1 LAQELDYAANK
12 IVRVSLIHITNAI
25 TMKKCL
31 ALLSILFFS
40 TAYAQNVTLS
50 GYIKDA
56 ANGEELINASIVN
69 EKSQGTV
76 TNVYGFYSLT
86 LPEGQ
91 YTFTVSYIGYESIE
105 KTLALKESQTLDFEL
120 TEATNQLAEVEVTA
134 KRLDENLNRAEMSTT
149 QLTAKQIKAIPQ
161 FLGEFDV
168 IRSITLL
175 PGVTTVGEGASGFNV
190 RGGKTDQNLI
200 LLDQAPVYN
209 SSHIFGF
216 FSVFNGDAVRDL
228 KLYKGGIPAPFGGRL
243 SSVLDVHQ
251 KEGNTK
257 EFAGTMGLGL
267 LSSRLMLEGPLVKD
281 KASFM
286 IAGRRS
292 YQDVL
297 LKASPNDDLN
307 SIIANFYDLNAK
319 VNYKFNDK
327 SRLFL
332 SAYYGKDAFGVPGL
346 VKFDWGNLG
355 LTGRWNYLI
364 TDKLFLNV
372 STIYSDYDYAIG
384 FDFPQA
390 KIDNI
395 AFIKNQ
401 SNKLAFSW
409 FPNAKHQVNY
419 GAEATV
425 YDFEPFSTTLDYIDS
440 NLVDINIELQN
451 EYAVEP
457 SLYIEDNWKVN
468 NRMTIRGGLRYSSFY
483 NLGARDV
490 VNYNPTANGTVRN
503 DLITDTTN
511 YSSREIIESF
521 DGLQGLE
528 PRLGIN
534 FKTTE
539 NTAIK
544 ASYNRMRQYIHLI
557 SNTTSSLPIDTWRP
571 AGRYIDPGTAD
582 QIALGWNRNFKGGEW
597 QLSIETYYKSMR
609 DLVDFKNGAQP
620 TGVDNIEVA
629 LMTGRGRSYGLEMQ
643 LDKKIGQLTGWVAY
657 TYSRSQ
663 LQVDLGATPEE
674 WINLGNW
681 YSAAQDKPHDIAIVA
696 AYAWKPN
703 ISFSGSFI
711 YQTGKP
717 YTYPEAR
724 SEFEGIIYPFALSRN
739 NSRTP
744 AYHRLDLS
752 MDVAIPNKKENGR
765 KGSWNFGVYNAYA
778 RKNAFSIFFEEELD
792 DNGDPTGQTKATQLS
807 IFATAIPTIT
817 YNLDF

>member
-1 LAQELDYAANK
+1 MK
-12 IVRVSLIHITNAI
+12 FLIRITNLI

-69 EKSQGTV
+69 EKFQGTV
-76 TNVYGFYSLT
+76 TNIYGFYSLT
-86 LPEGQ
+86 LPEGK
-91 YTFTVSYIGYESIE
+91 YTFTVSYIGYESIV
-105 KTLALKESQTLDFEL
+105 KTLTLKESQTLDFEL
-120 TEATNQLAEVEVTA
+120 REATNELAEVEVTA

-228 KLYKGGIPAPFGGRL
+228 KLYKGGIPAPYGGRL

-401 SNKLAFSW
+401 SNKVAFSW

-440 NLVDINIELQN
+440 NLVDISIELQN

-457 SLYIEDNWKVN
+457 SLYIEDNWKIN
-468 NRMTIRGGLRYSSFY
+468 NRLTIRGGLRYSTFY
-483 NLGARDV
+483 NIGARDV

-503 DLITDTTN
+503 DLITDTTS
-511 YSSREIIESF
+511 YGSLEIIEAF

-534 FKTTE
+534 FKSTE

-597 QLSIETYYKSMR
+597 QLSVETYYKSMR

-629 LMTGRGRSYGLEMQ
+629 LMTGRGRSYGVEMQ

-681 YSAAQDKPHDIAIVA
+681 YSAAQDKPHDIAVVA

-752 MDVAIPNKKENGR
+752 MDIAVPNKKDNDL
-765 KGSWNFGVYNAYA
+765 KGSWNIGVYNAYA

>member
-1 LAQELDYAANK
+1 
-12 IVRVSLIHITNAI
+12 
-25 TMKKCL
+25 M
-31 ALLSILFFS
+31 SILFFS

-56 ANGEELINASIVN
+56 SNGEELINASIVN

-86 LPEGQ
+86 LPAGK

-105 KTLALKESQTLDFEL
+105 KTLTLKESQTLDFEL

-286 IAGRRS
+286 VAGRRS

-401 SNKLAFSW
+401 SNKVAFSW

-419 GAEATV
+419 GAEATI

-457 SLYIEDNWKVN
+457 SIYIEDNWKLN
-468 NRMTIRGGLRYSSFY
+468 NRLTIRGGPRYSSFY

-511 YSSREIIESF
+511 YGSREIIESF

-534 FKTTE
+534 YKATE

-681 YSAAQDKPHDIAIVA
+681 YSAAQDKPHDVAIVA

-717 YTYPEAR
+717 YTYPEAK

>member
-1 LAQELDYAANK
+1 
-12 IVRVSLIHITNAI
+12 
-25 TMKKCL
+25 MKKCF

-69 EKSQGTV
+69 EKFQGTV
-76 TNVYGFYSLT
+76 TNIYGFYSLT
-86 LPEGQ
+86 LPEGK
-91 YTFTVSYIGYESIE
+91 YTFTVSYIGYESIV
-105 KTLALKESQTLDFEL
+105 KTLTLKESQTLDFEL
-120 TEATNQLAEVEVTA
+120 KEATNELAEVEVTA

-149 QLTAKQIKAIPQ
+149 QLTAKQIKTIPQ

-228 KLYKGGIPAPFGGRL
+228 KLYKGGIPAPYGGRL

-401 SNKLAFSW
+401 SNKVAFSW

-440 NLVDINIELQN
+440 NLVDISIELQN

-457 SLYIEDNWKVN
+457 SLYIEDNWKIN
-468 NRMTIRGGLRYSSFY
+468 NRLTIRGGLRYSTFY
-483 NLGARDV
+483 NIGARDV

-503 DLITDTTN
+503 DLITDTTS
-511 YSSREIIESF
+511 YGSLEIIEAF

-534 FKTTE
+534 FKSTE

-597 QLSIETYYKSMR
+597 QLSVETYYKSMR

-629 LMTGRGRSYGLEMQ
+629 LMTGRGRSYGVEMQ

-674 WINLGNW
+674 WINLGQW
-681 YSAAQDKPHDIAIVA
+681 YSAAQDKPHDIAVVA

>member
-1 LAQELDYAANK
+1 
-12 IVRVSLIHITNAI
+12 
-25 TMKKCL
+25 MKKCL

-56 ANGEELINASIVN
+56 SNGEELINASIVN

-86 LPEGQ
+86 LPAGK

-105 KTLALKESQTLDFEL
+105 KTLTLKESQTLDFEL

-286 IAGRRS
+286 VAGRRS

-401 SNKLAFSW
+401 SNKVAFSW

-419 GAEATV
+419 GAEATI

-457 SLYIEDNWKVN
+457 SIYIEDNWKLN
-468 NRMTIRGGLRYSSFY
+468 NRLTIRGGLRYSSFY

-511 YSSREIIESF
+511 YGSREIIESF

-534 FKTTE
+534 YKATE

-571 AGRYIDPGTAD
+571 AGRYIDPGPAD

-681 YSAAQDKPHDIAIVA
+681 YSAAQDKPHDVAIVA

-717 YTYPEAR
+717 YTYPEAK

-792 DNGDPTGQTKATQLS
+792 DNGDPTGQTRATQLS

>member
-1 LAQELDYAANK
+1 
-12 IVRVSLIHITNAI
+12 
-25 TMKKCL
+25 MKKCL

-228 KLYKGGIPAPFGGRL
+228 KLYKGGIPAPYGGRL

-257 EFAGTMGLGL
+257 EFAGTIGLGL

-401 SNKLAFSW
+401 SNKVAFSW

-468 NRMTIRGGLRYSSFY
+468 NRLTIRGGLRYSSFY

-503 DLITDTTN
+503 DLIEDTTN

-571 AGRYIDPGTAD
+571 AGKYIDPGTAD

-597 QLSIETYYKSMR
+597 QLSVETYYKSMR

>member
-1 LAQELDYAANK
+1 
-12 IVRVSLIHITNAI
+12 
-25 TMKKCL
+25 MKKCL

-69 EKSQGTV
+69 ESFQGTI
-76 TNVYGFYSLT
+76 TNIYGFYSLT
-86 LPEGQ
+86 LPEGK
-91 YTFTVSYIGYESIE
+91 YTFTVSYIGYESIV
-105 KTLALKESQTLDFEL
+105 KTLTLKESQTLDFEL
-120 TEATNQLAEVEVTA
+120 KEATNQLAEVEVTA
-134 KRLDENLNRAEMSTT
+134 KKLDENLNRAEMSTT

-228 KLYKGGIPAPFGGRL
+228 KLYKGGIPAPYGGRL

-401 SNKLAFSW
+401 SNKVAFSW

-440 NLVDINIELQN
+440 NLVDISIELQN

-468 NRMTIRGGLRYSSFY
+468 NRLTIRGGLRYSTFY
-483 NLGARDV
+483 NIGARDV
-490 VNYNPTANGTVRN
+490 VNYTPTANGTVRN
-503 DLITDTTN
+503 DLITDTTS
-511 YSSREIIESF
+511 YASMEIIEAF
-521 DGLQGLE
+521 EGLQGLE

-534 FKTTE
+534 FKATE
-539 NTAIK
+539 NTAVK

-582 QIALGWNRNFKGGEW
+582 QIALGWNRNFKDGEW
-597 QLSIETYYKSMR
+597 QLSVETYYKSMR

-629 LMTGRGRSYGLEMQ
+629 LMTGRGRSYGLEVQ
-643 LDKKIGQLTGWVAY
+643 LDKKIGQLTGWLAY

-674 WINLGNW
+674 WINLGQW
-681 YSAAQDKPHDIAIVA
+681 YSAAQDKPHDIAVVA

-717 YTYPEAR
+717 YTYPEAK

-752 MDVAIPNKKENGR
+752 MDIAVPNKKDNDL
-765 KGSWNFGVYNAYA
+765 KGSWNIGVYNAYA

>member
-1 LAQELDYAANK
+1 
-12 IVRVSLIHITNAI
+12 
-25 TMKKCL
+25 MKKCL

-401 SNKLAFSW
+401 SNKVAFSW

-440 NLVDINIELQN
+440 NLVDISIELQN

-468 NRMTIRGGLRYSSFY
+468 NRLTIRGGLRYSTFY
-483 NLGARDV
+483 NIGARDV
-490 VNYNPTANGTVRN
+490 VNYTPTANGTVRN
-503 DLITDTTN
+503 DLITDTTS
-511 YSSREIIESF
+511 YASMEIIEAF
-521 DGLQGLE
+521 EGLQGLE

-534 FKTTE
+534 FKATE
-539 NTAIK
+539 NTAVK

-582 QIALGWNRNFKGGEW
+582 QIALGWNRNFKDGEW
-597 QLSIETYYKSMR
+597 QLSVETYYKSMR

-629 LMTGRGRSYGLEMQ
+629 LMTGRGRSYGLEVQ
-643 LDKKIGQLTGWVAY
+643 LDKKIGQLTGWLAY

-674 WINLGNW
+674 WINLGQW
-681 YSAAQDKPHDIAIVA
+681 YSAAQDKPHDIAVVA

-717 YTYPEAR
+717 YTYPEAK

-752 MDVAIPNKKENGR
+752 MDIAVPNKKDNDL
-765 KGSWNFGVYNAYA
+765 KGSWNIGVYNAYA

>member
-1 LAQELDYAANK
+1 
-12 IVRVSLIHITNAI
+12 
-25 TMKKCL
+25 MKKCL

-86 LPEGQ
+86 LPEGK

-105 KTLALKESQTLDFEL
+105 KTLTLKESQTLDFEL

-228 KLYKGGIPAPFGGRL
+228 KLYKGGIPAPYGGRL

-401 SNKLAFSW
+401 SNKVAFSW

-440 NLVDINIELQN
+440 NLVDISIELQN

-457 SLYIEDNWKVN
+457 SLYIEDNWKIN
-468 NRMTIRGGLRYSSFY
+468 NRLTIRGGLRYSTFY
-483 NLGARDV
+483 NIGARDV

-503 DLITDTTN
+503 DLITDTTS
-511 YSSREIIESF
+511 YGSLEIIEAF

-534 FKTTE
+534 FKSTE

-582 QIALGWNRNFKGGEW
+582 QIALGWNRNFNGGEW
-597 QLSIETYYKSMR
+597 QLSVETYYKSMR

-629 LMTGRGRSYGLEMQ
+629 LMTGRGRSYGVEMQ

-674 WINLGNW
+674 WINLGQW

-717 YTYPEAR
+717 YTYPEAK

-752 MDVAIPNKKENGR
+752 MDIAVPNKKDNDL
-765 KGSWNFGVYNAYA
+765 KGSWNIGVYNAYA

-817 YNLDF
+817 YTLDF

>member
-1 LAQELDYAANK
+1 
-12 IVRVSLIHITNAI
+12 
-25 TMKKCL
+25 MKKCL

-40 TAYAQNVTLS
+40 NAYAQNVTLS

-69 EKSQGTV
+69 EKSQGAV

-105 KTLALKESQTLDFEL
+105 KTLTLKESQTLDFEL

-401 SNKLAFSW
+401 SNKVAFSW

-419 GAEATV
+419 GAEATI

-457 SLYIEDNWKVN
+457 SLYIEDNWKVT
-468 NRMTIRGGLRYSSFY
+468 NRLTIRGGLRYSSFY

-511 YSSREIIESF
+511 YGSREIIESF
-521 DGLQGLE
+521 EGLQGLE

-534 FKTTE
+534 YKATE

-792 DNGDPTGQTKATQLS
+792 DNGD
-807 IFATAIPTIT
+807 
-817 YNLDF
+817 

>member
-1 LAQELDYAANK
+1 
-12 IVRVSLIHITNAI
+12 
-25 TMKKCL
+25 M
-31 ALLSILFFS
+31 SILFFS

-86 LPEGQ
+86 LPAGK
-91 YTFTVSYIGYESIE
+91 YTFTVSYIGYESVE
-105 KTLALKESQTLDFEL
+105 KTLTLKESQTLDFEL

-286 IAGRRS
+286 VAGRRS

-401 SNKLAFSW
+401 SNKVAFSW

-419 GAEATV
+419 GAEATI

-457 SLYIEDNWKVN
+457 SLYIEDNWKVT
-468 NRMTIRGGLRYSSFY
+468 NRLTIRGGLRYSSFY
-483 NLGARDV
+483 NVGARNV

-511 YSSREIIESF
+511 YGPFAVRSNLQWNLSSSQIIESF

-534 FKTTE
+534 YKATE

-674 WINLGNW
+674 WINLGDW

>member
-1 LAQELDYAANK
+1 
-12 IVRVSLIHITNAI
+12 
-25 TMKKCL
+25 MKKCL

-228 KLYKGGIPAPFGGRL
+228 KLYKGGIPAPYGGRL

-401 SNKLAFSW
+401 SNKVAFSW

-440 NLVDINIELQN
+440 NLVDISIELQN

-468 NRMTIRGGLRYSSFY
+468 NRLTIRGGLRYSTFY
-483 NLGARDV
+483 NIGARDV
-490 VNYNPTANGTVRN
+490 VNYTPTANGTVRN
-503 DLITDTTN
+503 DLITDTTS
-511 YSSREIIESF
+511 YASMEIIEAF
-521 DGLQGLE
+521 EGLQGLE

-534 FKTTE
+534 FKATE
-539 NTAIK
+539 NTAVK

-582 QIALGWNRNFKGGEW
+582 QIALGWNRNFKDGEW
-597 QLSIETYYKSMR
+597 QLSVETYYKSMR

-629 LMTGRGRSYGLEMQ
+629 LMTGRGRSYGLEVQ
-643 LDKKIGQLTGWVAY
+643 LDKKIGQLTGWLAY

-674 WINLGNW
+674 WINLGQW
-681 YSAAQDKPHDIAIVA
+681 YSAAQDKPHDIAVVA

-717 YTYPEAR
+717 YTYPEAK

-752 MDVAIPNKKENGR
+752 MDIAVPNKKDNDL
-765 KGSWNFGVYNAYA
+765 KGSWNIGVYNAYA

>member
-1 LAQELDYAANK
+1 
-12 IVRVSLIHITNAI
+12 
-25 TMKKCL
+25 MKKCL

-86 LPEGQ
+86 LPAGK
-91 YTFTVSYIGYESIE
+91 YTFTVSYIGYENIE
-105 KTLALKESQTLDFEL
+105 KTLTLKESQTLDFEL

-401 SNKLAFSW
+401 SNKVAFSW

-419 GAEATV
+419 GAEATI

-457 SLYIEDNWKVN
+457 SLYIEDNWKVT
-468 NRMTIRGGLRYSSFY
+468 NRLTIRGGLRYSSFY

-511 YSSREIIESF
+511 YGSREIIESF

-534 FKTTE
+534 YKATE

>member
-1 LAQELDYAANK
+1 
-12 IVRVSLIHITNAI
+12 
-25 TMKKCL
+25 MKKCL

-69 EKSQGTV
+69 EKFQGTV
-76 TNVYGFYSLT
+76 TNIYGFYSLT
-86 LPEGQ
+86 LPEGK
-91 YTFTVSYIGYESIE
+91 YTFTVSYIGYESIV
-105 KTLALKESQTLDFEL
+105 KTLTLKESQTLDFEL
-120 TEATNQLAEVEVTA
+120 KEATNELAEVEVTA

-228 KLYKGGIPAPFGGRL
+228 KLYKGGIPAPYGGRL

-401 SNKLAFSW
+401 SNKVAFSW

-457 SLYIEDNWKVN
+457 SLYIEDNWKIN
-468 NRMTIRGGLRYSSFY
+468 NRLTIRGGLRYSTFY
-483 NLGARDV
+483 NIGARDV

-503 DLITDTTN
+503 DLITDTTS
-511 YSSREIIESF
+511 YGSLEIIEAF

-534 FKTTE
+534 FKSTE

-597 QLSIETYYKSMR
+597 QLSVETYYKSMR

-629 LMTGRGRSYGLEMQ
+629 LMTGRGRSYGVEMQ

-674 WINLGNW
+674 WINLGQW
-681 YSAAQDKPHDIAIVA
+681 YSAAQDKPHDIAVVA

-717 YTYPEAR
+717 YTYPEAK

-752 MDVAIPNKKENGR
+752 MDIAVPNKKDNDL
-765 KGSWNFGVYNAYA
+765 KGSWNIGVYNAYA

-817 YNLDF
+817 YTLDF

>member
-1 LAQELDYAANK
+1 
-12 IVRVSLIHITNAI
+12 
-25 TMKKCL
+25 
-31 ALLSILFFS
+31 
-40 TAYAQNVTLS
+40 
-50 GYIKDA
+50 
-56 ANGEELINASIVN
+56 
-69 EKSQGTV
+69 
-76 TNVYGFYSLT
+76 LT
-86 LPEGQ
+86 
-91 YTFTVSYIGYESIE
+91 
-105 KTLALKESQTLDFEL
+105 LKESQTLDFEL

-401 SNKLAFSW
+401 SNKVAFSW

-419 GAEATV
+419 GAEATI

-457 SLYIEDNWKVN
+457 SLYIEDNWKVT
-468 NRMTIRGGLRYSSFY
+468 NRLTIRGGLRYSSFY

-511 YSSREIIESF
+511 YGSREIIESF
-521 DGLQGLE
+521 EGLQGLE

-534 FKTTE
+534 YKATE

>member
-1 LAQELDYAANK
+1 
-12 IVRVSLIHITNAI
+12 
-25 TMKKCL
+25 MKKCL
-31 ALLSILFFS
+31 ALLGILFFS

-69 EKSQGTV
+69 ESFQGTI
-76 TNVYGFYSLT
+76 TNIYGFYSLT
-86 LPEGQ
+86 LPEGK
-91 YTFTVSYIGYESIE
+91 YTFTVSYIGYESIV
-105 KTLALKESQTLDFEL
+105 KTLTLKESQTLDFEL
-120 TEATNQLAEVEVTA
+120 KEATNQLAEVEVTA
-134 KRLDENLNRAEMSTT
+134 KKLDENLNRAEMSTT

-401 SNKLAFSW
+401 SNKVAFSW

-440 NLVDINIELQN
+440 NLVDISIELQN

-468 NRMTIRGGLRYSSFY
+468 NRLTIRGGLRYSTFY
-483 NLGARDV
+483 NIGARDV
-490 VNYNPTANGTVRN
+490 VNYTPTANGTVRN
-503 DLITDTTN
+503 DLITDTTS
-511 YSSREIIESF
+511 YASMEIIEAF
-521 DGLQGLE
+521 EGLQGLE

-534 FKTTE
+534 FKATE
-539 NTAIK
+539 NTAVK

-582 QIALGWNRNFKGGEW
+582 QIALGWNRNFKDGEW
-597 QLSIETYYKSMR
+597 QLSVETYYKSMR

-629 LMTGRGRSYGLEMQ
+629 LMTGRGRSYGLEVQ
-643 LDKKIGQLTGWVAY
+643 LDKKIGQLTGWLAY

-681 YSAAQDKPHDIAIVA
+681 YSAAQDKPHDIAVVA

-717 YTYPEAR
+717 YTYPEAK

-752 MDVAIPNKKENGR
+752 MDIAVPNKKDNDL
-765 KGSWNFGVYNAYA
+765 KGSWNIGVYNAYA

>member
-1 LAQELDYAANK
+1 
-12 IVRVSLIHITNAI
+12 
-25 TMKKCL
+25 MKKCL

-69 EKSQGTV
+69 ESFQGTI
-76 TNVYGFYSLT
+76 TNIYGFYSLT
-86 LPEGQ
+86 LPEGK
-91 YTFTVSYIGYESIE
+91 YTFTVSYIGYESIV
-105 KTLALKESQTLDFEL
+105 KTLTLKESQTLDFEL
-120 TEATNQLAEVEVTA
+120 KEATYQLAEVEVTA
-134 KRLDENLNRAEMSTT
+134 KKLDENLNRAEMSTT

-228 KLYKGGIPAPFGGRL
+228 KLYKGGIPAPYGGRL

-401 SNKLAFSW
+401 SNKVAFSW

-440 NLVDINIELQN
+440 NLVDISIELQN

-468 NRMTIRGGLRYSSFY
+468 NRLTIRGGLRYSTFY
-483 NLGARDV
+483 NIGARDV
-490 VNYNPTANGTVRN
+490 VNYTPTANGTVRN
-503 DLITDTTN
+503 DLITDTTS
-511 YSSREIIESF
+511 YASMEIIEAF
-521 DGLQGLE
+521 EGLQGLE

-534 FKTTE
+534 FKATE
-539 NTAIK
+539 NTAVK

-582 QIALGWNRNFKGGEW
+582 QIALGWNRNFKDGEW
-597 QLSIETYYKSMR
+597 QLSVETYYKSMR

-629 LMTGRGRSYGLEMQ
+629 LMTGRGRSYGLEVQ
-643 LDKKIGQLTGWVAY
+643 LDKKIGQLTGWLAY

-674 WINLGNW
+674 WINLGQW
-681 YSAAQDKPHDIAIVA
+681 YSAAQDKPHDIAVVA

-717 YTYPEAR
+717 YTYPEAK

-752 MDVAIPNKKENGR
+752 MDIAVPNKKDNDL
-765 KGSWNFGVYNAYA
+765 KGSWNIGVYNAYA

>member
-1 LAQELDYAANK
+1 
-12 IVRVSLIHITNAI
+12 
-25 TMKKCL
+25 MKKCL

-40 TAYAQNVTLS
+40 NAYAQNVTLS

-69 EKSQGTV
+69 EKSQGAV

-228 KLYKGGIPAPFGGRL
+228 KLYKGGIPAPYGGRL

-401 SNKLAFSW
+401 SNKVAFSW

-468 NRMTIRGGLRYSSFY
+468 NRLTIRGGLRYSSFY

-571 AGRYIDPGTAD
+571 AGKYIDPGTAD

-597 QLSIETYYKSMR
+597 QLSVETYYKSMR

>member
-1 LAQELDYAANK
+1 
-12 IVRVSLIHITNAI
+12 
-25 TMKKCL
+25 MKKCL

-40 TAYAQNVTLS
+40 NAYAQNVTLS

-69 EKSQGTV
+69 EKSQGAV

-401 SNKLAFSW
+401 SNKVAFSW

-419 GAEATV
+419 GAEATI
-425 YDFEPFSTTLDYIDS
+425 YNFEPFSTTLDYIDS

-457 SLYIEDNWKVN
+457 SLYIEDNWKVT
-468 NRMTIRGGLRYSSFY
+468 NRLTIRGGLRYSSFY

-511 YSSREIIESF
+511 YGSREIIESF

-534 FKTTE
+534 YKATE

>member
-1 LAQELDYAANK
+1 
-12 IVRVSLIHITNAI
+12 
-25 TMKKCL
+25 MKKCL

-69 EKSQGTV
+69 EKSQGAV

-86 LPEGQ
+86 LPAGK

-105 KTLALKESQTLDFEL
+105 KTLTLKESQTLDFEL

-401 SNKLAFSW
+401 SNKVAFSW

-419 GAEATV
+419 GAEATI

-457 SLYIEDNWKVN
+457 SLYIEDNWKVT
-468 NRMTIRGGLRYSSFY
+468 NRLTIRGGLRYSSFY

-511 YSSREIIESF
+511 YGSREIIESF

-534 FKTTE
+534 YKATE

>member
-1 LAQELDYAANK
+1 
-12 IVRVSLIHITNAI
+12 
-25 TMKKCL
+25 MKKCL
-31 ALLSILFFS
+31 ALMSILFFS

-56 ANGEELINASIVN
+56 SNGEELINASIVN

-86 LPEGQ
+86 LPAGK

-105 KTLALKESQTLDFEL
+105 KTLTLKESQTLDFEL

-286 IAGRRS
+286 VAGRRS

-401 SNKLAFSW
+401 SNKVAFSW

-419 GAEATV
+419 GAEATI

-457 SLYIEDNWKVN
+457 SIYIEDNWKLN
-468 NRMTIRGGLRYSSFY
+468 NRLTIRGGLRYSSFY

-511 YSSREIIESF
+511 YGSREIIESF

-534 FKTTE
+534 YKATE

>member
-1 LAQELDYAANK
+1 
-12 IVRVSLIHITNAI
+12 
-25 TMKKCL
+25 MKKCL

-69 EKSQGTV
+69 ESFQGTI
-76 TNVYGFYSLT
+76 TNIYGFYSLT
-86 LPEGQ
+86 LPEGK
-91 YTFTVSYIGYESIE
+91 YTFTVSYIGYESIV
-105 KTLALKESQTLDFEL
+105 KTLTLKESQTLDFEL
-120 TEATNQLAEVEVTA
+120 KEATNQLAEVEVTA
-134 KRLDENLNRAEMSTT
+134 KKLDENLNRAEMSTT

-228 KLYKGGIPAPFGGRL
+228 KLYKGGIPAPYGGRL

-401 SNKLAFSW
+401 SNKVAFSW

-440 NLVDINIELQN
+440 NLVDISIELQN

-468 NRMTIRGGLRYSSFY
+468 NRLTIRGGLRYSTFY
-483 NLGARDV
+483 NIGARDV
-490 VNYNPTANGTVRN
+490 VNYTPTANGTVRN
-503 DLITDTTN
+503 DLITDTTS
-511 YSSREIIESF
+511 YASMEIIEAF
-521 DGLQGLE
+521 EGLQGLE

-534 FKTTE
+534 FKATE
-539 NTAIK
+539 NTAVK

-582 QIALGWNRNFKGGEW
+582 QIALGWNRNFKDGEW
-597 QLSIETYYKSMR
+597 QLSVETYYKSMR

-629 LMTGRGRSYGLEMQ
+629 LMTGRGRSYGLEVQ
-643 LDKKIGQLTGWVAY
+643 LDKKIGQLTGWLAY

-674 WINLGNW
+674 WINLGQW
-681 YSAAQDKPHDIAIVA
+681 YSAAQDKPHDIAVVA

-717 YTYPEAR
+717 YTYPEAK

-752 MDVAIPNKKENGR
+752 MDIAVPNKKDNDL
-765 KGSWNFGVYNAYA
+765 KGSWNIGVYNAYA

-792 DNGDPTGQTKATQLS
+792 DNGDPTGNTKATQLS

>member
-1 LAQELDYAANK
+1 
-12 IVRVSLIHITNAI
+12 
-25 TMKKCL
+25 M
-31 ALLSILFFS
+31 
-40 TAYAQNVTLS
+40 
-50 GYIKDA
+50 
-56 ANGEELINASIVN
+56 
-69 EKSQGTV
+69 
-76 TNVYGFYSLT
+76 
-86 LPEGQ
+86 
-91 YTFTVSYIGYESIE
+91 
-105 KTLALKESQTLDFEL
+105 
-120 TEATNQLAEVEVTA
+120 
-134 KRLDENLNRAEMSTT
+134 
-149 QLTAKQIKAIPQ
+149 
-161 FLGEFDV
+161 
-168 IRSITLL
+168 
-175 PGVTTVGEGASGFNV
+175 
-190 RGGKTDQNLI
+190 
-200 LLDQAPVYN
+200 
-209 SSHIFGF
+209 
-216 FSVFNGDAVRDL
+216 FNGDAVRDL

-243 SSVLDVHQ
+243 SSVLDVRQ

-257 EFAGTMGLGL
+257 EYGGTVGLGL
-267 LSSRLMLEGPLVKD
+267 LSSRVMFEGPIVQD

-297 LKASPNDDLN
+297 LKASPNDDIN
-307 SIIANFYDLNAK
+307 NIIANFYDLNAK
-319 VNYKFNDK
+319 VNYKFSDK

-346 VKFDWGNLG
+346 VKFNWGNLG

-364 TDKLFLNV
+364 NDKLFLNV

-395 AFIKNQ
+395 AYIKNQ
-401 SNKLAFSW
+401 TNKVAFSW
-409 FPNAKHQVNY
+409 FPNASHQVNY

-440 NLVDINIELQN
+440 NLTDINIELQN

-457 SLYIEDNWKVN
+457 AFYIEDNWKVN
-468 NRMTIRGGLRYSSFY
+468 NRLTIRGGIRYSSFY
-483 NLGARDV
+483 NFGERDV
-490 VNYNPTANGTVRN
+490 INYTPTANGTVRN
-503 DLITDTTN
+503 DLIVDTTS
-511 YSSREIIESF
+511 YASGELIEGY
-521 DGLQGLE
+521 DGLQGIE

-539 NTAIK
+539 NSAIK
-544 ASYNRMRQYIHLI
+544 ASYNRTRQYIHLI

-571 AGRYIDPGTAD
+571 AGRFIKPGTAN
-582 QIALGWNRNFKGGEW
+582 QVALGWNRNFANGEW
-597 QLSIETYYKSMR
+597 QLSVETYYKTLR

-620 TGVDNIEVA
+620 TGVDNIEVD
-629 LMTGRGRSYGLEMQ
+629 LMTGRGRSYGVEMQ
-643 LDKKIGQLTGWVAY
+643 LDKKIGALTGWIAY
-657 TYSRSQ
+657 TYSRSE

-674 WINLGNW
+674 WINLGEW
-681 YSAAQDKPHDIAIVA
+681 YRAAQDKPHDIAIVA

-752 MDVAIPNKKENGR
+752 MDVKIPNKKNRDWE
-765 KGSWNFGVYNAYA
+765 GSWNFGVYNAYA

-817 YNLDF
+817 YTLDF

>member
-1 LAQELDYAANK
+1 MK
-12 IVRVSLIHITNAI
+12 FLIRITNLI

-69 EKSQGTV
+69 EKFQGTV
-76 TNVYGFYSLT
+76 TNIYGFYSLT
-86 LPEGQ
+86 LPEGK
-91 YTFTVSYIGYESIE
+91 YTFTVSYIGYESIV
-105 KTLALKESQTLDFEL
+105 KTLTIKESQTLDFEL
-120 TEATNQLAEVEVTA
+120 KEATNELAEVEVTA

-228 KLYKGGIPAPFGGRL
+228 KLYKGGIPAPYGGRL

-267 LSSRLMLEGPLVKD
+267 LSSRLMLEGPLVKE

-401 SNKLAFSW
+401 SNKVAFSW

-440 NLVDINIELQN
+440 NLVDISIELQN

-457 SLYIEDNWKVN
+457 SLYIEDNWKIN
-468 NRMTIRGGLRYSSFY
+468 NRLTIRGGLRYSTFY
-483 NLGARDV
+483 NIGARDV

-503 DLITDTTN
+503 DLITDTTS
-511 YSSREIIESF
+511 YGSLEIIEAF

-534 FKTTE
+534 FKSTE

-597 QLSIETYYKSMR
+597 QLSVETYYKSMR

-629 LMTGRGRSYGLEMQ
+629 LMTGRGRSYGVEMQ

-681 YSAAQDKPHDIAIVA
+681 YSAAQDKPHDIAVVA

-752 MDVAIPNKKENGR
+752 MDIAVPNKKDNDL
-765 KGSWNFGVYNAYA
+765 KGSWNIGVYNAYA

-817 YNLDF
+817 YTLDF

>member
-1 LAQELDYAANK
+1 MK
-12 IVRVSLIHITNAI
+12 FLIKITNLI
-25 TMKKCL
+25 TMKKCF

-69 EKSQGTV
+69 ESFQGTI
-76 TNVYGFYSLT
+76 TNIYGFYSLT
-86 LPEGQ
+86 LPEGK
-91 YTFTVSYIGYESIE
+91 YTFTVSYIGYESIV
-105 KTLALKESQTLDFEL
+105 KTLTLKESQTLDFEL
-120 TEATNQLAEVEVTA
+120 KEATNQLAEVEVTA
-134 KRLDENLNRAEMSTT
+134 KKLDENLNRAEMSTT

-401 SNKLAFSW
+401 SNKVAFSW

-440 NLVDINIELQN
+440 NLVDISIELQN

-468 NRMTIRGGLRYSSFY
+468 NRLTIRGGLRYSTFY
-483 NLGARDV
+483 NIGARDV
-490 VNYNPTANGTVRN
+490 VNYTPTANGTVRN
-503 DLITDTTN
+503 DLITDTTS
-511 YSSREIIESF
+511 YASMEIIEAF
-521 DGLQGLE
+521 EGLQGLE

-534 FKTTE
+534 FKATE
-539 NTAIK
+539 NTAVK

-582 QIALGWNRNFKGGEW
+582 QIALGWNRNFKDGEW
-597 QLSIETYYKSMR
+597 QLSVETYYKSMR

-629 LMTGRGRSYGLEMQ
+629 LMTGRGRSYGLEVQ
-643 LDKKIGQLTGWVAY
+643 LDKKIGQLTGWLAY

-674 WINLGNW
+674 WINLGQW
-681 YSAAQDKPHDIAIVA
+681 YSAAQDKPHDIAVVA

-717 YTYPEAR
+717 YTYPEAK

-752 MDVAIPNKKENGR
+752 MDIAVPNKKDNDL
-765 KGSWNFGVYNAYA
+765 KGSWNIGVYNAYA

>member
-1 LAQELDYAANK
+1 
-12 IVRVSLIHITNAI
+12 
-25 TMKKCL
+25 MKKWL
-31 ALLSILFFS
+31 AFLGLAFTL
-40 TAYAQNVTLS
+40 TTQAQNVTLS
-50 GYIKDA
+50 GYIRDA
-56 ANGEELINASIVN
+56 ASGEELISASIVN
-69 EKSQGTV
+69 ESRQGTV
-76 TNVYGFYSLT
+76 TNIYGFYSLT
-86 LPEGQ
+86 LPAGE
-91 YTFTVSYIGYESIE
+91 YTFTISYIGYETMTKKIN
-105 KTLALKESQTLDFEL
+105 LNASQTVNFEL
-120 TEATNQLAEVEVTA
+120 KEATNELQEVQVTA
-134 KRLDENLNRAEMSTT
+134 KKLDENLNRAEMSTT
-149 QLTAKQIKAIPQ
+149 QLTAKQIKTIPQ

-200 LLDQAPVYN
+200 LLDEAPVYN

-243 SSVLDVHQ
+243 SSVLDVRQ

-257 EFAGTMGLGL
+257 EYGGTVGLGL
-267 LSSRLMLEGPLVKD
+267 LSSRVMFEGPIVKD

-297 LKASPNDDLN
+297 LKASPNDDIN
-307 SIIANFYDLNAK
+307 NIIANFYDLNAK
-319 VNYKFNDK
+319 VNYKFSDK

-346 VKFDWGNLG
+346 VKFNWGNLG

-364 TDKLFLNV
+364 NDKLFLNV
-372 STIYSDYDYAIG
+372 STIYSNYDYAIG

-395 AFIKNQ
+395 AYIKNQ
-401 SNKLAFSW
+401 TNKVAFSW
-409 FPNAKHQVNY
+409 FPNASHQVNY

-425 YDFEPFSTTLDYIDS
+425 YDFEPFSTTFDYIDS
-440 NLVDINIELQN
+440 NLTDINIELQN

-457 SLYIEDNWKVN
+457 AIYIEDNWKVN
-468 NRMTIRGGLRYSSFY
+468 NRLTIRGGVRYSSFY
-483 NLGARDV
+483 NFGERDV
-490 VNYNPTANGTVRN
+490 INYNPTANGTVRN
-503 DLITDTTN
+503 DLIVDTTS
-511 YSSREIIESF
+511 YASGELIEGY
-521 DGLQGLE
+521 DGLQGIE

-539 NTAIK
+539 NSAIK
-544 ASYNRMRQYIHLI
+544 ASYNRTRQYIHLI

-571 AGRYIDPGTAD
+571 AGRFIKPGTAD
-582 QIALGWNRNFKGGEW
+582 QVALGWNRNFANGEW
-597 QLSIETYYKSMR
+597 QLSVETYYKTLR

-620 TGVDNIEVA
+620 TGVDNIEVD
-629 LMTGRGRSYGLEMQ
+629 LMTGRGRSYGVEMQ
-643 LDKKIGQLTGWVAY
+643 LDKKIGALTGWIAY
-657 TYSRSQ
+657 TYSRSE

-674 WINLGNW
+674 WINLGEW
-681 YSAAQDKPHDIAIVA
+681 YRAAQDKPHDIAIVA

-752 MDVAIPNKKENGR
+752 MDVKIPNKKNRDWE
-765 KGSWNFGVYNAYA
+765 GSWNFGVYNAYA

-817 YNLDF
+817 YTLDF

>member
-1 LAQELDYAANK
+1 
-12 IVRVSLIHITNAI
+12 
-25 TMKKCL
+25 MKKWL
-31 ALLSILFFS
+31 ALLGLAF
-40 TAYAQNVTLS
+40 TLTTQAQNVTLS
-50 GYIKDA
+50 GYIRDA
-56 ANGEELINASIVN
+56 ASGEELISASIVN
-69 EKSQGTV
+69 ESRQGTV
-76 TNVYGFYSLT
+76 TNIYGFYSLT
-86 LPEGQ
+86 LPAGE
-91 YTFTVSYIGYESIE
+91 YTFTISYIGYETMTKKIN
-105 KTLALKESQTLDFEL
+105 LNASQSVNFEL
-120 TEATNQLAEVEVTA
+120 KEATNELQEVQVTA
-134 KRLDENLNRAEMSTT
+134 KKLDENLNRAEMSTT
-149 QLTAKQIKAIPQ
+149 QLTAKQIKTIPQ

-200 LLDQAPVYN
+200 LLDEAPVYN

-243 SSVLDVHQ
+243 SSVLDVRQ

-257 EFAGTMGLGL
+257 EYGGTVGLGL
-267 LSSRLMLEGPLVKD
+267 LSSRVMFEGPIVQD

-297 LKASPNDDLN
+297 LKASPNDDIN
-307 SIIANFYDLNAK
+307 NIIANFYDLNAK
-319 VNYKFNDK
+319 VNYKFSDK

-346 VKFDWGNLG
+346 VKFNWGNLG

-364 TDKLFLNV
+364 NDKLFLNV

-390 KIDNI
+390 KIDNV
-395 AFIKNQ
+395 AYIKNQ
-401 SNKLAFSW
+401 TNKIAFSW
-409 FPNAKHQVNY
+409 FPNASHQVNY

-425 YDFEPFSTTLDYIDS
+425 YDFEPFSTTFDYIDS
-440 NLVDINIELQN
+440 NLTDINIELQN

-457 SLYIEDNWKVN
+457 AFYIEDNWKVN
-468 NRMTIRGGLRYSSFY
+468 NRLTIRGGVRYSSFY
-483 NLGARDV
+483 NFGERDV
-490 VNYNPTANGTVRN
+490 INYTPTANGTVRN
-503 DLITDTTN
+503 DLIVDTTS
-511 YSSREIIESF
+511 YASGELIEGY
-521 DGLQGLE
+521 DGLQGIE

-539 NTAIK
+539 NSAIK
-544 ASYNRMRQYIHLI
+544 ASYNRTRQYIHLI

-571 AGRYIDPGTAD
+571 AGRFIKPGTAD
-582 QIALGWNRNFKGGEW
+582 QVALGWNRNFANGEW
-597 QLSIETYYKSMR
+597 QLSVETYYKTLR

-620 TGVDNIEVA
+620 TGVDNIEVD
-629 LMTGRGRSYGLEMQ
+629 LMTGRGRSYGVEMQ
-643 LDKKIGQLTGWVAY
+643 LDKKIGALTGWIAY
-657 TYSRSQ
+657 TYSRSE

-674 WINLGNW
+674 WINLGEW
-681 YSAAQDKPHDIAIVA
+681 YRAAQDKPHDIAIVA

-752 MDVAIPNKKENGR
+752 MDVKIPNKKNRDWE
-765 KGSWNFGVYNAYA
+765 GSWNFGVYNAYA

-817 YNLDF
+817 YTLDF

>member
-1 LAQELDYAANK
+1 
-12 IVRVSLIHITNAI
+12 
-25 TMKKCL
+25 MKKWL
-31 ALLSILFFS
+31 AFLGLAFTL
-40 TAYAQNVTLS
+40 TTQAQNVTLS
-50 GYIKDA
+50 GYIRDA
-56 ANGEELINASIVN
+56 ASGEELISASIVN
-69 EKSQGTV
+69 ESRQGTV
-76 TNVYGFYSLT
+76 TNIYGFYSLT
-86 LPEGQ
+86 LPAGE
-91 YTFTVSYIGYESIE
+91 YTFTISYIGYETMTKKIN
-105 KTLALKESQTLDFEL
+105 LNASQTVNFEL
-120 TEATNQLAEVEVTA
+120 KEATNELQEVQVTA
-134 KRLDENLNRAEMSTT
+134 KKLDENLNRAEMSTT
-149 QLTAKQIKAIPQ
+149 QLTAKQIKTIPQ

-200 LLDQAPVYN
+200 LLDEAPVYN

-243 SSVLDVHQ
+243 SSVLDVRQ

-257 EFAGTMGLGL
+257 EYGGTVGLGL
-267 LSSRLMLEGPLVKD
+267 LSSRVMFEGPIVQD

-297 LKASPNDDLN
+297 LKASPNDDIN
-307 SIIANFYDLNAK
+307 NIIANFYDLNAK
-319 VNYKFNDK
+319 VNYKFSDK

-346 VKFDWGNLG
+346 VKFNWGNLG

-364 TDKLFLNV
+364 NDKLFLNV

-390 KIDNI
+390 KIDNV
-395 AFIKNQ
+395 AYIKNQ
-401 SNKLAFSW
+401 TNKVAFSW
-409 FPNAKHQVNY
+409 FPNASHQVNY

-425 YDFEPFSTTLDYIDS
+425 YDFEPFSTTFDYIDS
-440 NLVDINIELQN
+440 NLTDINIELQN

-457 SLYIEDNWKVN
+457 AFYIEDNWKVN
-468 NRMTIRGGLRYSSFY
+468 NRLTIRGGVRYSSFY
-483 NLGARDV
+483 NFGARDV
-490 VNYNPTANGTVRN
+490 INYNPTANGTVRN
-503 DLITDTTN
+503 DLIVDTTS
-511 YSSREIIESF
+511 YASGELIEGY
-521 DGLQGLE
+521 DGLQGIE

-534 FKTTE
+534 FKATE
-539 NTAIK
+539 NSAIK
-544 ASYNRMRQYIHLI
+544 ASYNRTRQYIHLI

-571 AGRYIDPGTAD
+571 AGRFIKPGTAD
-582 QIALGWNRNFKGGEW
+582 QVALGWNRNFANGEW
-597 QLSIETYYKSMR
+597 QLSVETYYKTLR

-620 TGVDNIEVA
+620 TGVDNIEVD
-629 LMTGRGRSYGLEMQ
+629 LMTGRGRSYGIEMQ
-643 LDKKIGQLTGWVAY
+643 LDKKIGALTGWIAY
-657 TYSRSQ
+657 TYSRSE

-674 WINLGNW
+674 WINLGEW
-681 YSAAQDKPHDIAIVA
+681 YRAAQDKPHDIAIVA

-752 MDVAIPNKKENGR
+752 MDVKIPNKKNRDWE
-765 KGSWNFGVYNAYA
+765 GSWNFGVYNAYA

-817 YNLDF
+817 YTLDF

>member
-1 LAQELDYAANK
+1 
-12 IVRVSLIHITNAI
+12 
-25 TMKKCL
+25 MKKCL

-149 QLTAKQIKAIPQ
+149 QLSAKQIKAIPQ

>member
-1 LAQELDYAANK
+1 
-12 IVRVSLIHITNAI
+12 
-25 TMKKCL
+25 M
-31 ALLSILFFS
+31 SILFFS

-56 ANGEELINASIVN
+56 SNGEELINASIVN

-86 LPEGQ
+86 LPAGK

-105 KTLALKESQTLDFEL
+105 KTLTLKESQTLDFEL

-281 KASFM
+281 KASF
-286 IAGRRS
+286 IVAGRRS

-401 SNKLAFSW
+401 SNKVAFSW

-419 GAEATV
+419 GAEATI

-457 SLYIEDNWKVN
+457 SIYIEDNWKLN
-468 NRMTIRGGLRYSSFY
+468 NRLTIRGGLRYSSFY

-511 YSSREIIESF
+511 YGSREIIESF

-534 FKTTE
+534 YKATE

-681 YSAAQDKPHDIAIVA
+681 YSAAQDKPHDVAIVA

-711 YQTGKP
+711 YQTVKP
-717 YTYPEAR
+717 YTYPEAK

-752 MDVAIPNKKENGR
+752 MDVAIQNKKENGR

>member
-1 LAQELDYAANK
+1 
-12 IVRVSLIHITNAI
+12 
-25 TMKKCL
+25 MKKCF

-69 EKSQGTV
+69 EKFQGTV
-76 TNVYGFYSLT
+76 TNIYGFYSLT
-86 LPEGQ
+86 LPEGK
-91 YTFTVSYIGYESIE
+91 YTFTVSYIGYESIV
-105 KTLALKESQTLDFEL
+105 KTLTLKESQTLDFEL
-120 TEATNQLAEVEVTA
+120 KEATNELAEVEVTA

-228 KLYKGGIPAPFGGRL
+228 KLYKGGIPAPYGGRL

-401 SNKLAFSW
+401 SNKVAFSW

-440 NLVDINIELQN
+440 NLVDISIELQN

-457 SLYIEDNWKVN
+457 SLYIEDNWKIN
-468 NRMTIRGGLRYSSFY
+468 NRLTIRGGLRYSTFY
-483 NLGARDV
+483 NIGARDV

-503 DLITDTTN
+503 DLITDTTS
-511 YSSREIIESF
+511 YGSLEIIEAF

-534 FKTTE
+534 FKSTE

-597 QLSIETYYKSMR
+597 QLSVETYYKSMR

-629 LMTGRGRSYGLEMQ
+629 LMTGRGRSYGVEMQ

-674 WINLGNW
+674 WINLGQW
-681 YSAAQDKPHDIAIVA
+681 YSAAQDKPHDIAVVA

-717 YTYPEAR
+717 YTYPEAK

-752 MDVAIPNKKENGR
+752 MDIAVPNKKDNDL
-765 KGSWNFGVYNAYA
+765 KGSWNIGVYNAYG

-817 YNLDF
+817 YTLDF

>member
-1 LAQELDYAANK
+1 
-12 IVRVSLIHITNAI
+12 
-25 TMKKCL
+25 MKKCL

-40 TAYAQNVTLS
+40 NAYAQNVTLS

-69 EKSQGTV
+69 EKSQGAV

-401 SNKLAFSW
+401 SNKVAFSW

-419 GAEATV
+419 GAEATI

-457 SLYIEDNWKVN
+457 SLYIEDNWKVT
-468 NRMTIRGGLRYSSFY
+468 NRLTIRGGLRYSSFY

-511 YSSREIIESF
+511 YGSREIIESF

-534 FKTTE
+534 YKSSE

>member
-1 LAQELDYAANK
+1 
-12 IVRVSLIHITNAI
+12 
-25 TMKKCL
+25 MKKWL
-31 ALLSILFFS
+31 AFLGLAFTL
-40 TAYAQNVTLS
+40 TTQAQNVTLS
-50 GYIKDA
+50 GYIRDA
-56 ANGEELINASIVN
+56 ASGEELISASIVN
-69 EKSQGTV
+69 ESRQGTV
-76 TNVYGFYSLT
+76 TNIYGFYSLT
-86 LPEGQ
+86 LPAGE
-91 YTFTVSYIGYESIE
+91 YTFTISYIGYETMTKKIN
-105 KTLALKESQTLDFEL
+105 LNASQTVNFEL
-120 TEATNQLAEVEVTA
+120 KEATNELQEVQVTA
-134 KRLDENLNRAEMSTT
+134 KKLDENLNRAEMSTT
-149 QLTAKQIKAIPQ
+149 QLTAKQIKTIPQ

-200 LLDQAPVYN
+200 LLDEAPVYN

-243 SSVLDVHQ
+243 SSVLDVRQ

-257 EFAGTMGLGL
+257 EYGGTVGLGL
-267 LSSRLMLEGPLVKD
+267 LSSRVMFEGPIVQD

-297 LKASPNDDLN
+297 LKASPNDDIN
-307 SIIANFYDLNAK
+307 NIIANFYDLNAK
-319 VNYKFNDK
+319 VNYKFSDK

-346 VKFDWGNLG
+346 VKFNWGNLG

-364 TDKLFLNV
+364 NDKLFLNV

-390 KIDNI
+390 KIDNV
-395 AFIKNQ
+395 AYIKNQ
-401 SNKLAFSW
+401 TNKIAFSW
-409 FPNAKHQVNY
+409 FPNASHQVNY

-425 YDFEPFSTTLDYIDS
+425 YDFEPFSTTFDYIDS
-440 NLVDINIELQN
+440 NLTDINIELQN

-457 SLYIEDNWKVN
+457 AFYIEDNWKVN
-468 NRMTIRGGLRYSSFY
+468 NRLTIRGGIRYSSFY
-483 NLGARDV
+483 NFGERDV
-490 VNYNPTANGTVRN
+490 INYTPTANGTVRN
-503 DLITDTTN
+503 DLIVDTTS
-511 YSSREIIESF
+511 YASGELIEGY
-521 DGLQGLE
+521 DGLQGIE

-539 NTAIK
+539 NSAIK
-544 ASYNRMRQYIHLI
+544 ASYNRTRQYIHLI

-571 AGRYIDPGTAD
+571 AGRFIKPGTAD
-582 QIALGWNRNFKGGEW
+582 QVALGWNRNFANGEW
-597 QLSIETYYKSMR
+597 QLSVETYYKTLR

-620 TGVDNIEVA
+620 TGVDNIEVD
-629 LMTGRGRSYGLEMQ
+629 LMTGRGRSYGVEMQ
-643 LDKKIGQLTGWVAY
+643 LDKKIGALTGWIAY
-657 TYSRSQ
+657 TYSRSE

-674 WINLGNW
+674 WINLGEW
-681 YSAAQDKPHDIAIVA
+681 YRAAQDKPHDIAIVA

-752 MDVAIPNKKENGR
+752 MDVKIPNKKNRDWE
-765 KGSWNFGVYNAYA
+765 GSWNFGVYNAYA

-817 YNLDF
+817 YTLDF

>member
-1 LAQELDYAANK
+1 
-12 IVRVSLIHITNAI
+12 
-25 TMKKCL
+25 M
-31 ALLSILFFS
+31 SILFFS

-56 ANGEELINASIVN
+56 SNGEELINASIVN

-86 LPEGQ
+86 LPAGK

-105 KTLALKESQTLDFEL
+105 KTLTLKESQTLDFEL

-286 IAGRRS
+286 VAGRRS

-401 SNKLAFSW
+401 SNKVAFSW

-419 GAEATV
+419 GAEATI

-457 SLYIEDNWKVN
+457 SIYIEDNWKLN
-468 NRMTIRGGLRYSSFY
+468 NRLTIRGGLRYSSFY

-511 YSSREIIESF
+511 YGSREIIESF

-534 FKTTE
+534 YKATE

-681 YSAAQDKPHDIAIVA
+681 YSAAQDKPHDVAIVA

-717 YTYPEAR
+717 YTYPEAK

>member
-1 LAQELDYAANK
+1 
-12 IVRVSLIHITNAI
+12 
-25 TMKKCL
+25 MKKWL
-31 ALLSILFFS
+31 AFLGLAFTL
-40 TAYAQNVTLS
+40 TTQAQNVTLS
-50 GYIKDA
+50 GYIRDA
-56 ANGEELINASIVN
+56 ASGEELISASIVN
-69 EKSQGTV
+69 ESRQGTV
-76 TNVYGFYSLT
+76 TNIYGFYSLT
-86 LPEGQ
+86 LPAGE
-91 YTFTVSYIGYESIE
+91 YTFTISYIGYETMTKKIN
-105 KTLALKESQTLDFEL
+105 LNASQTVNFEL
-120 TEATNQLAEVEVTA
+120 KEATNELQEVQVTA
-134 KRLDENLNRAEMSTT
+134 KKLDENLNRAEMSTT
-149 QLTAKQIKAIPQ
+149 QLTAKQIKTIPQ

-200 LLDQAPVYN
+200 LLDEAPVYN

-243 SSVLDVHQ
+243 SSVLDVRQ

-257 EFAGTMGLGL
+257 EYGGTVGLGL
-267 LSSRLMLEGPLVKD
+267 LSSRVMFEGPIVQD

-297 LKASPNDDLN
+297 LKASPNDDIN
-307 SIIANFYDLNAK
+307 NIIANFYDLNAK
-319 VNYKFNDK
+319 VNYKFSDK

-346 VKFDWGNLG
+346 VKFNWGNLG

-364 TDKLFLNV
+364 NDKLFLNV

-390 KIDNI
+390 KIDNV
-395 AFIKNQ
+395 AYIKNQ
-401 SNKLAFSW
+401 TNKIAFSW
-409 FPNAKHQVNY
+409 FPNASHQVNY

-425 YDFEPFSTTLDYIDS
+425 YDFEPFSTTFDYIDS
-440 NLVDINIELQN
+440 NLTDINIELQN

-457 SLYIEDNWKVN
+457 AFYIEDNWKVN
-468 NRMTIRGGLRYSSFY
+468 NRLTIRGGVRYSSFY
-483 NLGARDV
+483 NFGERDV
-490 VNYNPTANGTVRN
+490 INYTPTANGTVRN
-503 DLITDTTN
+503 DLIVDTTS
-511 YSSREIIESF
+511 YASGELIEGY
-521 DGLQGLE
+521 DGLQGIE

-539 NTAIK
+539 NSAIK
-544 ASYNRMRQYIHLI
+544 ASYNRTRQYIHLI

-571 AGRYIDPGTAD
+571 AGRFIKPGTAD
-582 QIALGWNRNFKGGEW
+582 QVALGWNRNFANGEW
-597 QLSIETYYKSMR
+597 QLSVETYYKTLR

-620 TGVDNIEVA
+620 TGVDNIEVD
-629 LMTGRGRSYGLEMQ
+629 LMTGRGRSYGVEMQ
-643 LDKKIGQLTGWVAY
+643 LDKKIGALTGWIAY
-657 TYSRSQ
+657 TYSRSE

-674 WINLGNW
+674 WINLGEW
-681 YSAAQDKPHDIAIVA
+681 YRAAQDKPHDIAIVA

-752 MDVAIPNKKENGR
+752 MDVKIPNKKNRDWE
-765 KGSWNFGVYNAYA
+765 GSWNFGVYNAYA

-817 YNLDF
+817 YTLDF

>member
-1 LAQELDYAANK
+1 
-12 IVRVSLIHITNAI
+12 
-25 TMKKCL
+25 MKKCL

-91 YTFTVSYIGYESIE
+91 DTFTVSYIGYESIE